1 MKNKLTDL
9 NNHLFAQLDILH
21 KEIEMSRRSPI
32 GASLEQMQKAYR
44 EEMMD
49 RAGAAMTMRPLVDKE
64 VHYIEEVIS
73 ALKKIEDTDCTE
85 EVWETIQA
93 AIEDLEQCV

>member
-1 MKNKLTDL
+1 MGRREPI
-9 NNHLFAQLDILH
+9 NNSF
-21 KEIEMSRRSPI
+21 
-32 GASLEQMQKAYR
+32 EQMQKAYR
-44 EEMMD
+44 KEMMD
-49 RAGAAMTMRPLVDKE
+49 RAGPAMTMKPLVDKE
-64 VHYIEEVIS
+64 IHYLEETIS